1 MKSVHGAGLAPLV
14 MLAVALVPRLSA
26 QSPTGSAINVV
37 VVSTA
42 HADSGIAASVTV
54 TDLRTGRQIERS
66 TAASGRVLIENLT
79 PGGPYTVEARAISF
93 QPAVLRNVMLALG
106 QRLGVTVTLTPE
118 AVQLAE
124 VTVVADA
131 NPLLSAGRTGPA
143 HTVTDTMVQRL
154 PVLNRDF
161 VDLIQTAP
169 EVSGTAVSSENN
181 RYNNILID
189 GGTDN
194 DYFGLSRG
202 TGAPGGQI
210 GVRSLPLDAVQEFQ
224 VQVAPFDV
232 RQDNF
237 TGGEVNAIT
246 RSGTNSFH
254 GSASL
259 FYQGQSLVGKDSSGA
274 SYPDF
279 SNWQY
284 SLSGG
289 GPIIRDRLLF
299 FVAGDLRYVT
309 TPWTG
314 PTIAP
319 GSDVGISVATADS
332 FTAILNGYAL
342 APGSYGAYTTHNNS
356 GNLFAKLSAPLGKAG
371 LLEGSLTYADGQIQD
386 TLAPPRTIG
395 GDYRLTSAGFQ
406 PASTQ
411 WSGRARWTT
420 VAGSRVSN
428 ELLATYIGVD
438 EPRTAT
444 VDYPAVLVSN
454 VGEPGFASARLIAG
468 ADPSSQELALTQ
480 RAFVLNDNATYDL
493 GRHVVMAGLA
503 TEFMHFDFS
512 SLSSAIGQYQF
523 NNLTA
528 FEAGTTARFIRSIPL
543 RPGGETASFGVT
555 RLGGYVQ
562 DRWQATPALTL
573 TLGLRVTVPIFT
585 TTPTVDSAL
594 LASPLAVNTGS
605 FIGASAQWSPRAGF
619 NWSFRPGSALRGG
632 LGLFSG
638 NIPYVWASFAYTQTG
653 NDVVTL
659 NCSGAAAPAFN
670 PDPDT
675 QPTSCVTAVTPAV
688 PTVTYFAPGFR
699 QPQSLKFSLGLDHQL
714 PKGFVL
720 SLDGLYDEGLDR
732 MYISDANLTGPVATL
747 AGEGGRVQYGT
758 IAASS
763 AAGALPAVTP
773 AKVTTAFGPVLQNSN
788 VNGDYAWLV
797 TAQVRRTFA
806 RWLALNV
813 AYTHS
818 EAMDHMSL
826 RDAQT
831 VSNYGFVPVDGTLAS
846 RKLATSVFSTPN
858 KVTISGTANLPVGF
872 ALSLTYIGRSGLPF
886 TYIVNGDAN
895 ADGVGNRSGAFDRQ
909 QNDAVYVPT
918 DATDISVVRDSVTTA
933 PATVLVPDPAGLAK
947 LESFIA
953 ANSCLTDARGAIL
966 SRNSCRNPWVNQL
979 NLRLA
984 KRFAFART
992 QGINLTFDIFNF
1004 LNLLSSDWGLV
1015 RETGSFASAGTEN
1028 VPMLKLR
1035 GQDAANGRNLYEVTL
1050 PPTNVINSNLSRWRM
1065 QLGARYSF

>member
-1 MKSVHGAGLAPLV
+1 M
-14 MLAVALVPRLSA
+14 
-26 QSPTGSAINVV
+26 
-37 VVSTA
+37 
-42 HADSGIAASVTV
+42 
-54 TDLRTGRQIERS
+54 
-66 TAASGRVLIENLT
+66 
-79 PGGPYTVEARAISF
+79 
-93 QPAVLRNVMLALG
+93 
-106 QRLGVTVTLTPE
+106 
-118 AVQLAE
+118 
-124 VTVVADA
+124 
-131 NPLLSAGRTGPA
+131 
-143 HTVTDTMVQRL
+143 
-154 PVLNRDF
+154 
-161 VDLIQTAP
+161 
-169 EVSGTAVSSENN
+169 
-181 RYNNILID
+181 
-189 GGTDN
+189 
-194 DYFGLSRG
+194 
-202 TGAPGGQI
+202 
-210 GVRSLPLDAVQEFQ
+210 
-224 VQVAPFDV
+224 
-232 RQDNF
+232 
-237 TGGEVNAIT
+237 
-246 RSGTNSFH
+246 
-254 GSASL
+254 
-259 FYQGQSLVGKDSSGA
+259 
-274 SYPDF
+274 
-279 SNWQY
+279 
-284 SLSGG
+284 
-289 GPIIRDRLLF
+289 
-299 FVAGDLRYVT
+299 
-309 TPWTG
+309 
-314 PTIAP
+314 
-319 GSDVGISVATADS
+319 ATADS
-332 FTAILNGYAL
+332 FTSILNGYAL
-342 APGSYGAYTTHNNS
+342 APGSYGTYTTHNNS
-356 GNLFAKLSAPLGKAG
+356 GNLFAKLSAPLKGAG
-371 LLEGSLTYADGQIQD
+371 LLEGSFNYANGQIQD

-420 VAGSRVSN
+420 VAGSRISN
-428 ELLATYIGVD
+428 ELLATYIGVN

-543 RPGGETASFGVT
+543 RPDGETANFGVT
-555 RLGGYVQ
+555 QLGGYVQ

-605 FIGASAQWSPRAGF
+605 FIGTSAQWSPRVGF

-632 LGLFSG
+632 VGLFSG

-670 PDPDT
+670 PDPAT

-720 SLDGLYDEGLDR
+720 SLDGLYDEGYDR
-732 MYISDANLTGPVATL
+732 MYISDANLTGPVGTL
-747 AGEGGRVQYGT
+747 AGEGGRVEYGT

-773 AKVTTAFGPVLQNSN
+773 SKVTTAFGPVLQNSN

-806 RWLALNV
+806 QWLALNV

-895 ADGVGNRSGAFDRQ
+895 ADGVGNRAGAFDRQ
-909 QNDAVYVPT
+909 QNDAVYVPNGP
-918 DATDISVVRDSVTTA
+918 DRHLGRPGQRDHGAGHRARARPRRPGEARVVHRRQFLPDRRPRRHPSQELLPQPVGQ
-933 PATVLVPDPAGLAK
+933 PAESPAGQAVRLRPHPGHQRDVRHLQFPEPAEQQLGTGAGDRQLCQRRHGK
-947 LESFIA
+947 RSHAQAPGPGRRQRAES
-953 ANSCLTDARGAIL
+953 
-966 SRNSCRNPWVNQL
+966 
-979 NLRLA
+979 
-984 KRFAFART
+984 
-992 QGINLTFDIFNF
+992 
-1004 LNLLSSDWGLV
+1004 
-1015 RETGSFASAGTEN
+1015 
-1028 VPMLKLR
+1028 LR
-1035 GQDAANGRNLYEVTL
+1035 GHAPSHQRHQQQPLPLADAARCALFVLTCSAARSCWAPGRRLR
-1050 PPTNVINSNLSRWRM
+1050 PPPSRRH
-1065 QLGARYSF
+1065 LR

>member
-1 MKSVHGAGLAPLV
+1 MNALRLAPMAVLV
-14 MLAVALVPRLSA
+14 LTLAAAPSLRA
-26 QSPTGSAINVV
+26 QSPTGAAINVT
-37 VVSTA
+37 VVSAA
-42 HADSGIAASVTV
+42 HADSGVVATVTV
-54 TDLRTGRQIERS
+54 TDLRSGRRIERL
-66 TAASGRVLIENLT
+66 TTPSGRVLIENLT
-79 PGGPYTVEARAISF
+79 AGGPYIVEAKAVSYR
-93 QPAVLRNVMLALG
+93 PATLQNVMLALG
-106 QRLGVTVTLTPE
+106 QRLGVTISLAPE

-131 NPLLSAGRTGPA
+131 NPLMSAGRTGPA
-143 HTVTDTMVQRL
+143 HTVTDTMIQRL

-169 EVSGTAVSSENN
+169 EVSGTAVGGENN
-181 RYNNILID
+181 RYNSILID

-237 TGGEVNAIT
+237 VGGGVNAVT
-246 RSGTNSFH
+246 RSGTNRYH
-254 GSASL
+254 GSASV
-259 FYQGQSLVGKDSSGA
+259 FYQGQSLVGNDSSGA
-274 SYPDF
+274 GYPDF

-284 SLSGG
+284 SLSAG
-289 GPIIRDRLLF
+289 GPIIRDRLQF
-299 FVAGDLRYVT
+299 FVAGELRNVT

-314 PTIAP
+314 PTIAT

-332 FTAILNGYAL
+332 FTTLLQGYGL
-342 APGSYGAYTTHNNS
+342 APGSYGAYTVHNNS
-356 GNLFAKLSAPLGKAG
+356 GNVFAKVSAPLKGAG
-371 LLEGSLTYADGQIQD
+371 LLEGSFNYADGQIAD

-428 ELLATYIGVD
+428 ELLATYLGVD
-438 EPRTAT
+438 EPRTPT
-444 VDYPAVLVSN
+444 VDYPAVFVSN
-454 VGEPGFASARLIAG
+454 VGETGFASARLIAG
-468 ADPSSQELALTQ
+468 ADPSSQDLSLNQ

-493 GRHVVMAGLA
+493 GRHVIMAGLS
-503 TEFMHFDFS
+503 TEFMNFNFT

-528 FEAGTTARFIRSIPL
+528 FEAGTAARFIRSIPL
-543 RPGGETASFGVT
+543 RPGGETANFGVT
-555 RLGGYVQ
+555 QLGGYVQ

-573 TLGLRVTVPIFT
+573 TLGLRVTIPIFT

-594 LASPLAVNTGS
+594 LASPLAVNTGN
-605 FIGASAQWSPRAGF
+605 FIGTSPQWSPRLGF
-619 NWSFRPGSALRGG
+619 NWALDAATSLRGG
-632 LGLFSG
+632 AGLFSG
-638 NIPYVWASFAYTQTG
+638 NVPYSWVSFAYTQTG

-670 PDPDT
+670 PDPAT
-675 QPTSCVTAVTPAV
+675 QPTACATAVTPAV
-688 PTVTYFAPGFR
+688 PTVTYFSPGFR
-699 QPQSLKFSLGLDHQL
+699 QPQSLKLSLGLDHQL

-720 SLDGLYDEGLDR
+720 SLDALFDRGYDR
-732 MYISDANLTGPVATL
+732 MYISDVNLSGPVGTL
-747 AGEGGRVQYGT
+747 TGEGGRVEYGT

-763 AAGALPAVTP
+763 QRGALPTATPGRVTP
-773 AKVTTAFGPVLQNSN
+773 AFGPVLHNSN
-788 VNGDYAWLV
+788 INGDYTWLATV
-797 TAQVRRTFA
+797 QVRRNFA
-806 RWLALNV
+806 QWLALNA
-813 AYTHS
+813 AYTYTD
-818 EAMDHMSL
+818 AKDHMSL

-846 RKLATSVFSTPN
+846 RNLSTSVFSTPS
-858 KVTISGTANLPVGF
+858 KITVSGTANLPVGF
-872 ALSLTYIGRSGLPF
+872 AISLTYIGRSGLPY

-895 ADGVGNRSGAFDRQ
+895 ADGVGNRAGAFDRQ
-909 QNDAVYVPT
+909 QNDPVYVPK
-918 DATDISVVRDSVTTA
+918 DAADISVVRDSVTTGTT
-933 PATVLVPDPAGLAK
+933 TVLVPDPAGLAK
-947 LESFIA
+947 LESFI
-953 ANSCLTDARGAIL
+953 SSDPCLSTALGTLLARNA
-966 SRNSCRNPWVNQL
+966 CRNPWVNQL

-984 KRFAFART
+984 KRFGFGGS
-992 QGINLTFDIFNF
+992 QGLNVTFDIFNF

-1015 RETGSFASAGTEN
+1015 RETGSFASAGGEN

-1035 GQDAANGRNLYEVTL
+1035 GQDVAAGRNLYEVTL
-1050 PPTNVINSNLSRWRM
+1050 PARNVINSNLSRWRM
-1065 QLGARYSF
+1065 QLGVRYSF